1 MIKEG
6 RYGSINIFYKDQY
19 FLSVPKH
26 REDQYDKFMI
36 DANKVLMSQMKKG
49 HTLKEIIG
57 ICESGMKMYAK
68 RKFIHKK
75 KLTREEYE
83 TLASI
88 HFVLLRV
95 NRLKK
100 DEFILEMPKKKS
112 PSLIR

>member
-1 MIKEG
+1 
-6 RYGSINIFYKDQY
+6 
-19 FLSVPKH
+19 
-26 REDQYDKFMI
+26 
-36 DANKVLMSQMKKG
+36 MKKG
-49 HTLKEIIG
+49 NTLKEIIN
-57 ICESGMKMYAK
+57 ICESGIKMYSK

-75 KLTREEYE
+75 KLTREDYE
-83 TLASI
+83 TLAGI